1 MSAKLSISLT
11 DEQAAYVNWL
21 VEEGHFPSLS
31 SVMQEA
37 IELMR
42 QQNEIADTLSQL
54 LEERR
59 AGEFVESDE
68 GRRQTEET
76 IEQKRADR
84 DPGKS

>member
-1 MSAKLSISLT
+1 MGVKLSISLT
-11 DEQAAYVNWL
+11 DEQAGYANWL

-31 SVMQEA
+31 AVMQEA
-37 IELMR
+37 VELMR
-42 QQNEIADTLSQL
+42 QQNEIADTLSRL

-76 IEQKRADR
+76 IEKKR
-84 DPGKS
+84 PGEDH